1 MWFKENKYYNKFLN
15 DQLVI
20 NTDLSLVVCFFLSQI
35 VHSILSRMYT
45 VYHDGD
51 LGYSFQS

>member
-1 MWFKENKYYNKFLN
+1 MLFKENKYYNKFLN

-35 VHSILSRMYT
+35 VHSILSSTQYT
-45 VYHDGD
+45 MMVI
-51 LGYSFQS
+51 